1 MAKHHHKLPS
11 PSGSHNILHTKHGN
25 IPRGTP
31 YQGHRMQGVRRT
43 RDFRPISRF
52 ISEMAGYKTAI
63 VTNLLWSSNRKPYP
77 SFWIVPC
84 SATLSDLRWLSE
96 IFNDKKLVSLRPCF
110 GSLRPFIYTVYRP
123 IYVTDLYAFVI
134 TNQQSA
140 SHSVIHITVVVFAVD
155 WCTLARL
162 STIYLSSQSQQP
174 ATVSRFVG
182 HLGVITHDKTWPV
195 GTDEAGQ
202 WNWLL
207 WWGLKQVLN
216 GDDLVRALVL
226 GILIIFIHHKNGR

>member
-1 MAKHHHKLPS
+1 MTR
-11 PSGSHNILHTKHGN
+11 SGL
-25 IPRGTP
+25 
-31 YQGHRMQGVRRT
+31 
-43 RDFRPISRF
+43 
-52 ISEMAGYKTAI
+52 
-63 VTNLLWSSNRKPYP
+63 
-77 SFWIVPC
+77 
-84 SATLSDLRWLSE
+84 SATLFWQ
-96 IFNDKKLVSLRPCF
+96 FKAF
-110 GSLRPFIYTVYRP
+110 HIYR

-182 HLGVITHDKTWPV
+182 HLGMITHDKTWPV

-202 WNWLL
+202 WNWLV

-226 GILIIFIHHKNGR
+226 GILRLQCQSINQKRIRVTKVTNVTARPLVYYSANK